1 VDVWITISAFLGGV
15 VITLIGAWATHSVS
29 KEDLMTAIANQNEV
43 YSTQLKS
50 LQELITRLWDK
61 IDEMEKRMAQRRYSD
76 LNKDSD

>member
-1 VDVWITISAFLGGV
+1 MDVWITISAFLGGV

-29 KEDLMTAIANQNEV
+29 KEDLMTAIANQNAV